1 MTTDLMTLSKAAEE
15 YGILRRTL
23 DDRIRSGRMPGYKM
37 GGHVYV
43 RAEDIEA
50 FKEKSAWNRRGP
62 HFIAVR
68 ERHSEGMSDYAIAKQ
83 LGLSRER
90 IRQIRD
96 KLGLPVNPRRPTL
109 PKIGSQ

>member
-1 MTTDLMTLSKAAEE
+1 MTTNLMTLSKAAEE

-23 DDRIRSGRMPGYKM
+23 DDRIRSGRMPGYKVD
-37 GGHVYV
+37 GHVYV
-43 RAEDIEA
+43 RAEDIEGY
-50 FKEKSAWNRRGP
+50 KEKATWSRRGP

-68 ERHSEGMSDYAIAKQ
+68 EGHSEGMSDYAIAKQ

-96 KLGLPVNPRRPTL
+96 KLDLPVNPRRPTL
-109 PKIGSQ
+109 PKTRPQ

>member
-1 MTTDLMTLSKAAEE
+1 MTTDLMTLSQAAEQ

-23 DDRIRSGRMPGYKM
+23 DDRVRNGRMPGYKVD
-37 GGHVYV
+37 GHIYI
-43 RAEDIEA
+43 RPEDIEA
-50 FKEKSAWNRRGP
+50 FKEQSAWSRRGP

-68 ERHSEGMSDYAIAKQ
+68 EGHSEGMSDYAIAKQ

-109 PKIGSQ
+109 PKTRPQ

>member
-1 MTTDLMTLSKAAEE
+1 MTTDLMTLSQAAEQ

-23 DDRIRSGRMPGYKM
+23 DDRVRNGRMPGYKVD
-37 GGHVYV
+37 GHIYI
-43 RAEDIEA
+43 RSEDIEA
-50 FKEKSAWNRRGP
+50 FKEQSAWSRR
-62 HFIAVR
+62 
-68 ERHSEGMSDYAIAKQ
+68 GMSDYAIAKQ

-109 PKIGSQ
+109 PKTRPQ